1 MGASGPGPH
10 LGPPWCTPKT
20 TTIFLCYKAQGEFHK
35 AKMPTNLEHL
45 LSRCKFFIYFTY
57 KKIIF
62 SILHFIFINFIFI
75 KHLHQFIDFIH
86 LFNKMFTIFTIFYY
100 SLPLSLTDQITFT
113 NDHSTPIQSETQSWW
128 SAAWFDWVWWS
139 AAWGGERNYYF
150 SLSLSLTT
158 RSDLTLLYHSI
169 LGLSS
174 NTLKALWEEKAER
187 EIERCRFDP
196 VRGRRWGRNPTR
208 AVWMGTKLGGGGSTI
223 WWRSGRARE
232 KIAFSRK
239 EEKAFF
245 FFNLSK
251 AMKGELHLPVLL
263 WSNKRF
269 SLFFSSSFF
278 FIQRISYILSM
289 YYVAFTQLDSVSLCK
304 MVFIYFL
311 I

>member
-1 MGASGPGPH
+1 MG
-10 LGPPWCTPKT
+10 C
-20 TTIFLCYKAQGEFHK
+20 GEK
-35 AKMPTNLEHL
+35 L
-45 LSRCKFFIYFTY
+45 LF
-57 KKIIF
+57 
-62 SILHFIFINFIFI
+62 
-75 KHLHQFIDFIH
+75 
-86 LFNKMFTIFTIFYY
+86 
-100 SLPLSLTDQITFT
+100 
-113 NDHSTPIQSETQSWW
+113 
-128 SAAWFDWVWWS
+128 
-139 AAWGGERNYYF
+139 F
-150 SLSLSLTT
+150 SLSHYTFWSNNNFI
-158 RSDLTLLYHSI
+158 TLFWDFRRTHW
-169 LGLSS
+169 
-174 NTLKALWEEKAER
+174 KHFEKRKTER

-208 AVWMGTKLGGGGSTI
+208 AVWMGTKLGGGERTI